1 MVRRQLEEGSGGGRL
16 PRRLKGVRKR
26 NRAQRGIECEAVMQK
41 LRLAKIKGR
50 GGR

>member
-1 MVRRQLEEGSGGGRL
+1 MVKGQLDEGSGGGRL

-26 NRAQRGIECEAVMQK
+26 KRAQRAIECEVVMQK
-41 LRLAKIKGR
+41 LRLVRIKGR